1 MVHDTGR
8 KGRGALDSRGH
19 LWFFTPGAADGFSG
33 PKGRPA
39 APRGARSP
47 GGEAAPGP
55 QAGARGGG
63 AGAAAGAQG
72 NARRGPRPTA
82 PAGRPQSPAGR
93 AKRKQPGG
101 PGRSQPKGAQPGPS
115 PPPQRGPPGEPR
127 SRATRRAPAPI
138 GRASER
144 GTKRAVPR
152 RGRRSPD
159 GAGARP
165 PKGRAASRTGRGGW
179 GPGVPLKFAAGLRR
193 QTAGTG
199 WGRGAGPRIGRSP
212 LRGAPSAPGTRGRAP
227 PGCGAAAPQ
236 SERSEQVRQQ
246 PDRGR
251 PKGGP
256 LLDKRTLFHQQ
267 TFL

>member
-1 MVHDTGR
+1 MV
-8 KGRGALDSRGH
+8 S
-19 LWFFTPGAADGFSG
+19 AA
-33 PKGRPA
+33 RRA
-39 APRGARSP
+39 AQPP
-47 GGEAAPGP
+47 H
-55 QAGARGGG
+55 
-63 AGAAAGAQG
+63 GAQG
-72 NARRGPRPTA
+72 ARAAKPPPARR
-82 PAGRPQSPAGR
+82 
-93 AKRKQPGG
+93 
-101 PGRSQPKGAQPGPS
+101 PGRGEGEPGRRRERRATPGEGQGR
-115 PPPQRGPPGEPR
+115 PPPQGGRRAPQGGPSASSREAPGGASRRGRSRGRAHRRSGGPPGEPR

-267 TFL
+267 TLL